1 MEEHERA
8 EKAIII
14 LNNMLKEEKM
24 SKTEELE
31 FEIYQQIKGLT
42 PRQQRIIYE
51 NLKKIKFNMIQY
63 GKMLASGRTKC

>member
-1 MEEHERA
+1 
-8 EKAIII
+8 
-14 LNNMLKEEKM
+14 M

-51 NLKKIKFNMIQY
+51 NLSKIKFNMIQY